1 MRFLCLTLLYIVPL
15 GVVGNIEQGGPLW
28 LFIPA
33 FASVLLGWYLGRR
46 EGDIW

>member
-1 MRFLCLTLLYIVPL
+1 MNHLWPVFLFLIPFCL
-15 GVVGNIEQGGPLW
+15 VGHIEQGGPIC

-46 EGDIW
+46 EGAIL